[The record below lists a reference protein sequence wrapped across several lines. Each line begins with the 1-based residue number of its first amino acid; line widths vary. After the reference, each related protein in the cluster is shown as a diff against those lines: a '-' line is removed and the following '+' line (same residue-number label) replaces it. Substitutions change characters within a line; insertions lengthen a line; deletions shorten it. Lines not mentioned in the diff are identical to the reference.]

1 MAERP
6 TFRLM
11 GAQEIGKRLGGVSRE
26 RVYQITQR
34 RTFPEPYQRLAMG
47 FVWLEVDVEAW
58 IAKNRPELA
67 GDGDADE

>member
-1 MAERP
+1 MTGRP

-11 GAQEIGKRLGGVSRE
+11 GAAEIGKRLGGVSRE

-47 FVWLEVDVEAW
+47 FVWLAVDVEEW
-58 IAKNRPELA
+58 IRERRPELA
-67 GDGDADE
+67 EDSEGE

>member
-1 MAERP
+1 MSDRP

-11 GAQEIGKRLGGVSRE
+11 GAAEIGKRLGGISRE

-34 RTFPEPYQRLAMG
+34 RTFPEPYQKLAMG
-47 FVWLEVDVEAW
+47 YVWLEVDVEAW
-58 IAKNRPELA
+58 VREHRPQLA